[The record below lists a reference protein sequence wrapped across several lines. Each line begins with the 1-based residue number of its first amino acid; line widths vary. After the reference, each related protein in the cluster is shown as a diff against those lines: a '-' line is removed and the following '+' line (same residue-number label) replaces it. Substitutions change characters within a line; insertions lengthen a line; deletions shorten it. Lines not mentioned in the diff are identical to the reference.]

1 MDPVELDAVAIVAV
15 LNRHGVRYVVIGG
28 FAAVL
33 HGLARTTAD
42 LDITPAPDPDNLSRL
57 STALRELDARLLAPG
72 AEEPVSWPWSAE
84 AFSQFT
90 TLTTR
95 TNAGDLDICLRP
107 DAPGGRQFHY
117 EKLARNALVIELPP
131 DIPVAALEDVIASKE
146 ASNRDKDRAALPE
159 LKDLLAAVRSR
170 RGVVPSRRDLGPAGS

>member
-1 MDPVELDAVAIVAV
+1 MDPVELDAVAIAAT

-33 HGLARTTAD
+33 HGLARTTED
-42 LDITPAPDPDNLSRL
+42 LDITPAPDPDNLSKL
-57 STALRELDARLLAPG
+57 SDALRELDARLLAPG
-72 AEEPVSWPWSAE
+72 AEEPIGWPWSGE

-117 EKLARNALVIELPP
+117 DELARNALVIELPP

-146 ASNRDKDRAALPE
+146 ASNRDKDRATLPE
-159 LKDLLAAVRSR
+159 LKDLLAALRSR
-170 RGVVPSRRDLGPAGS
+170 RGVDPPRRDPGPAAR